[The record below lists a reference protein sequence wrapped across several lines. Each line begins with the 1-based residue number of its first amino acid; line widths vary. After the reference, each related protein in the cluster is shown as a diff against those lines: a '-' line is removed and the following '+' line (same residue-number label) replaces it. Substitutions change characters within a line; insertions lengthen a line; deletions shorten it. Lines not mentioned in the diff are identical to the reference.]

1 MRCGIPLVTD
11 TQAKIE
17 NETFSYFPFAS
28 VFLLVKQR
36 PQSSS
41 SRGKS
46 SSSTERKEKKAK
58 ETFQSHVKRCSSL
71 RGISNSFSE
80 MDISH
85 SLTQTPNRIPNNN
98 KKGTSSSQF
107 SLEGCIDSVAGDIS
121 YPSILSTKETAFV
134 CSSSSTGASSLQG
147 RKDSMRRSFLLPVT
161 SSSSSSHVTV
171 VPTSNADHHNY
182 NHCHVHQSHVHQNHV
197 HPPPPGIISFHS
209 IRLRRYASDESL
221 PSDSGCGSSTY

>member
-1 MRCGIPLVTD
+1 M
-11 TQAKIE
+11 
-17 NETFSYFPFAS
+17 
-28 VFLLVKQR
+28 LLKQR

-46 SSSTERKEKKAK
+46 SSSTERKEKKTK

-85 SLTQTPNRIPNNN
+85 SLTQTPNRMPNNN

-121 YPSILSTKETAFV
+121 YPSILSKKETAFV
-134 CSSSSTGASSLQG
+134 CSSSSTASGASSLQG

-161 SSSSSSHVTV
+161 SSSSSSSSHVTV
-171 VPTSNADHHNY
+171 VSTSNGDHHNY
-182 NHCHVHQSHVHQNHV
+182 NHCHVHQNHV
-197 HPPPPGIISFHS
+197 HPPAPAPAVVSGGIVSFHS